1 MYTTQAAG
9 RKRGRLP
16 YLIESDTGVV
26 NEVMDTG
33 VFDDELIKPFNTEE
47 FRDSL

>member
-1 MYTTQAAG
+1 M
-9 RKRGRLP
+9 
-16 YLIESDTGVV
+16 IESDTGVV